1 MIFVLGGLRG
11 AGLTR
16 GGARAHPRGGRDC
29 NRGWVFVFGLRDFFR
44 PIFRGSKEGT
54 FLRNFFFSKIFQ
66 KFFQNFSFFFL
77 VDKLICDNLNCG
89 TPEVE

>member
-1 MIFVLGGLRG
+1 MIFILGGIRG

-29 NRGWVFVFGLRDFFR
+29 NRGWVFVFGLRDFFGL
-44 PIFRGSKEGT
+44 FLGGVKRGL
-54 FLRNFFFSKIFQ
+54 FLEIFSKIFQ

-77 VDKLICDNLNCG
+77 VDKLICDILNCG
-89 TPEVE
+89 TPEVG